1 MYNIKTIRGTIF
13 CPPIKYSKEFVSSL
27 DNLGGEYLP
36 VLIRDNGVLPVLPIW
51 QLSSPDDK
59 EMILFNG
66 EKIDLVQVVESTI
79 DDTAVRTFSERCKQ
93 IFCKI
98 LEIKEYPCTR
108 IALAPSII
116 ITEKGGSSV
125 SLYDR
130 LYTIRDFQ
138 GTHLESSNLSQVYR
152 VNKVLGSREIKINH
166 VVNFHADSELVTI
179 SGVNQI
185 RERYMGDFDINT
197 MANPDYKFSIDDVKE
212 FFDFVPDSFIAF
224 YNLYFP
230 K

>member
-1 MYNIKTIRGTIF
+1 M
-13 CPPIKYSKEFVSSL
+13 
-27 DNLGGEYLP
+27 
-36 VLIRDNGVLPVLPIW
+36 
-51 QLSSPDDK
+51 
-59 EMILFNG
+59 
-66 EKIDLVQVVESTI
+66 
-79 DDTAVRTFSERCKQ
+79 
-93 IFCKI
+93 
-98 LEIKEYPCTR
+98 
-108 IALAPSII
+108 
-116 ITEKGGSSV
+116 
-125 SLYDR
+125 YDR

-166 VVNFHADSELVTI
+166 VDNFHADSELVTI

-230 K
+230 E